1 MTRSELYQ
9 FIAKQSLAVVGS
21 LSPEGVPQS
30 ALVGIAVTEDLE
42 IVFDTLNTSRKYRNL
57 VSNTRAS
64 VVIGWEN
71 ETTVQLEGEAFLPGG
86 DALMRYKNVYFAK
99 WPDGPSRQS
108 WPGLVYFV
116 IRPRWLRYS
125 DFNQQP
131 PLIEEQEWD
140 LPT

>member
-116 IRPRWLRYS
+116 IRPRWIRYS

-131 PLIEEQEWD
+131 PLIEEQAWD

>member
-21 LSPEGVPQS
+21 ISPEGIPQS
-30 ALVGIAVTEDLE
+30 ALVGFAVTEDLE
-42 IVFDTLNTSRKYRNL
+42 VVFDTLNTSRKYRNL
-57 VSNTRAS
+57 VSDTRAS
-64 VVIGWEN
+64 VVVGWEN
-71 ETTVQLEGEAFLPGG
+71 EATVQLEGEALLPEGA
-86 DALMRYKNVYFAK
+86 ALMRYKSVYFAK

-116 IRPRWLRYS
+116 IRPRWIRYS
-125 DFNQQP
+125 DFNRQP
-131 PLIEEQEWD
+131 PLIEEQAWD

>member
-21 LSPEGVPQS
+21 ISPEGIPQS
-30 ALVGIAVTEDLE
+30 ALVGVAVTEGLE

-57 VSNTRAS
+57 VCNTRAS
-64 VVIGWEN
+64 VVVGWED
-71 ETTVQLEGEAFLPGG
+71 ETTVQLEGEAFLPEGE
-86 DALMRYKNVYFAK
+86 ALMRYKSVYFSK

-116 IRPRWLRYS
+116 IRPRWIRYS
-125 DFNQQP
+125 DFNRQP
-131 PLIEEQEWD
+131 PLIEEQTWD
-140 LPT
+140 LPA

>member
-21 LSPEGVPQS
+21 LSPEGILQS

-57 VSNTRAS
+57 VSDTRAS
-64 VVIGWEN
+64 LVIGWEN
-71 ETTVQLEGEAFLPGG
+71 ETTVQLEGQAFLPEGE
-86 DALMRYKNVYFAK
+86 ALMRYKRVYFAK

-116 IRPRWLRYS
+116 IRPRWIRYS

-131 PLIEEQEWD
+131 PLIEEQAWD

>member
-1 MTRSELYQ
+1 MTQLELYQ

-21 LSPEGVPQS
+21 ISPEGVPQS
-30 ALVGIAVTEDLE
+30 ALVGVAVTEDLE
-42 IVFDTLNTSRKYRNL
+42 IIFDTLNTSRKYRNL

-64 VVIGWEN
+64 VVIGWEH
-71 ETTVQLEGEAFLPGG
+71 ETTVQLEGEAFLPEGE
-86 DALMRYKNVYFAK
+86 ALMRYKTVYFAK

-116 IRPRWLRYS
+116 TRPRWIRYS

-131 PLIEEQEWD
+131 PLIEEHAWN